1 VSERRYPKAPIVGV
15 GAVILDRERRVLLV
29 KRAFEPSAQR
39 WSLPG
44 GGLEIGERLRDAC
57 AREVREECG
66 LEVEVGPQVLTYDM
80 IDRDEA
86 GQVRYH
92 FIIVAFLTE
101 VRAGELRPNAE
112 VLEARWVPHEAL
124 ADYELTRSARLA
136 IEEAFR
142 LTSEPGWSL
151 SSQGLE
157 ARALFRTNE

>member
-1 VSERRYPKAPIVGV
+1 MSGRQYPKAPIVGV
-15 GAVILDRERRVLLV
+15 GAVVLDRERRVLLV
-29 KRAFEPSAQR
+29 KRAFEPSAQL

-44 GGLEIGERLRDAC
+44 GGLELGERLKDAC

-80 IDRDEA
+80 IDRDDA

-101 VRAGELRPNAE
+101 ARAGALRPNTE
-112 VLEARWVPHEAL
+112 VLEARWVPREAL
-124 ADYELTRSARLA
+124 SDYELTRSAKLA

-142 LTSEPGWSL
+142 LISEQGGSL
-151 SSQGLE
+151 SSEGLE